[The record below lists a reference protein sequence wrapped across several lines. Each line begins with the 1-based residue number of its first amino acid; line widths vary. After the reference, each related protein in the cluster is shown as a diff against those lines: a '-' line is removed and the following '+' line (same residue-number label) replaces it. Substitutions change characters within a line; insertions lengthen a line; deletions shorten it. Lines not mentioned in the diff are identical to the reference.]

1 MSVLLKFF
9 QNLKKKEHTKLI
21 LQNQHYPDTKVSME
35 VLQNIKCKIAI
46 SSVQFSSVHFSH
58 SVVYDSLGP
67 HELQHTRPPC
77 PSPTPRVYPNSCP
90 LSQRCYPTIS
100 SSVIP
105 FSSSLQSF
113 PASGSFQIS
122 QLFASGGQSIGVSAS
137 ASVLP
142 MNIQD

>member
-58 SVVYDSLGP
+58 SVVSDSLQP
-67 HELQHTRPPC
+67 HESR
-77 PSPTPRVYPNSCP
+77 STPGP
-90 LSQRCYPTIS
+90 LSITIS
-100 SSVIP
+100 W
-105 FSSSLQSF
+105 SSLKLTF
-113 PASGSFQIS
+113 IE
-122 QLFASGGQSIGVSAS
+122 
-137 ASVLP
+137 SVMPSSHNDAEIPLCVDK
-142 MNIQD
+142 QQKK